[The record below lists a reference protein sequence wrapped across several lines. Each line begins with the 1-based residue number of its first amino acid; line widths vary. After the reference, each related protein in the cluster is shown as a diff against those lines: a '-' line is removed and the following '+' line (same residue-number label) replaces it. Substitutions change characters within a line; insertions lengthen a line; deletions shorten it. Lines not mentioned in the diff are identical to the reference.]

1 MVYEELLKASYS
13 SSPSLA
19 LPREYKKNPP
29 CERSEP
35 GETPAVRL
43 LQTSKII
50 NEEAS
55 LVLYSQSSFV
65 TQNYIPHSSRKGMMM
80 DLSMFFA
87 AAQFEKTHSGVVE
100 LGQRFRQKLIVDAAR
115 TFNPKREQLPLWL
128 FGGYYIQCEP
138 VPGRIAVG
146 GFPKDFGPF
155 PGFVFPAFLREIG
168 PSNTAKIKD
177 LEFIFP
183 QLSRACHHFPLFA
196 EILRQ
201 HIFGLKKL
209 SIRKSP
215 ISYLRLRWQVAAT
228 RNLNVLERTLQPVL
242 MSILN

>member
-1 MVYEELLKASYS
+1 MVYEELLAASSS

-19 LPREYKKNPP
+19 LPREYPEKPP
-29 CERSEP
+29 CERSESS
-35 GETPAVRL
+35 ETPAVRL

-55 LVLYSQSSFV
+55 LILYSQSSFV
-65 TQNYIPHSSRKGMMM
+65 AQNYIPHSSPKGMMM
-80 DLSMFFA
+80 NLSVFFA
-87 AAQFEKTHSGVVE
+87 AAQFEKKPSGVVE
-100 LGQRFRQKLIVDAAR
+100 LGQRFRQKLIVDVAR
-115 TFNPKREQLPLWL
+115 TFKPKREQLPLWL

-146 GFPKDFGPF
+146 GLPGTFGPF

-183 QLSRACHHFPLFA
+183 RLSRACHDFPLFA

-201 HIFGLKKL
+201 HMFGLKKL
-209 SIRKSP
+209 SIRKFP
-215 ISYLRLRWQVAAT
+215 TSYLRLRWQVAAT
-228 RNLNVLERTLQPVL
+228 RNLNLRERNLRLVL
-242 MSILN
+242 MSVLD